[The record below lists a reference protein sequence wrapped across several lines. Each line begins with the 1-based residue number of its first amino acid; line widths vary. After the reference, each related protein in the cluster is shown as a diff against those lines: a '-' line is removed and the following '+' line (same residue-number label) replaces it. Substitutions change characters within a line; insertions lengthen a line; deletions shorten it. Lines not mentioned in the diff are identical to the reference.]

1 LTQRKLTIA
10 AIVVSESERD
20 PVALDDTVT
29 SIERFSNGVEVI
41 GLPRLP
47 AGITHHPAIA
57 RIANLL

>member
-1 LTQRKLTIA
+1 
-10 AIVVSESERD
+10 VSESDRD
-20 PVALDDTVT
+20 AVALDDTVA
-29 SIERFSNGVEVI
+29 SIERFSNGVEVV